1 MRSAVFYWLTVTSSS
16 WVYFILGGLLLAIA
30 LACMGRLIIGDRKR
44 PARNCPKCR
53 YDMTQTPG
61 RKCPECGSTAASE
74 RAMRRSR
81 LRYFR
86 LTGAAITLAP
96 VGVLL
101 AYFPLLRDHAAT
113 HGWPSIVP
121 TRLLPWLMAFDGAG
135 PAGSGALGPMGEEL
149 GRRLTLS
156 AQPGLF
162 GPRLLEMDDVVSVLT
177 RMARGVP
184 FARPP
189 STLWKDT
196 YFDPLRYLPIQVVD
210 RTPKRGWFIRR
221 NLSSKTRSGNS
232 SAALDAAMDE
242 IAQSPFLSSD
252 MRTRDAWPCGYEV
265 CVFTKED
272 FCWPGLKYGIRQELN
287 TSINGGPWKQ
297 VLTGRRG
304 GPIGFIGDANTPNP
318 STIEVRID
326 VFRVLIDDPT
336 VRTLMGAHR
345 QTLQV
350 RFAPTIDSVMTAVR
364 DPDLDTLL
372 QDGWFAGGRRFS
384 PTDVGPHAAI
394 DGTRFADVA
403 LAGCEEILCD
413 GKVVFRSFLCDGLNP
428 GHTDGGFVFEA
439 GYGPNVFISLR
450 EAVFMSYYNAEHR
463 WSSPGLSS
471 SRWSR
476 RVTAI
481 PEMALRAMGAD
492 RYWMGSFEVEMPKV
506 RR

>member
-1 MRSAVFYWLTVTSSS
+1 MFL
-16 WVYFILGGLLLAIA
+16 ILGGLLLAA
-30 LACMGRLIIGDRKR
+30 AFACIGRLVIGDRKR

-61 RKCPECGSTAASE
+61 RKCPECGRTAAGE

-86 LTGAAITLAP
+86 LTGAAIALAP
-96 VGVLL
+96 VGLL
-101 AYFPLLRDHAAT
+101 LLFFPHVRGHAAKY
-113 HGWPSIVP
+113 GWPSIVP
-121 TRLLPWLMAFDGAG
+121 TRILPWLMPLDGSG
-135 PAGSGALGPMGEEL
+135 PAGSGVTGPTGQEL
-149 GRRLTLS
+149 EQRLTFGTT
-156 AQPGLF
+156 PGLF
-162 GPRLLEMDDVVSVLT
+162 GVHHVDMDDVVSVLT
-177 RMARGVP
+177 RMARGIP

-189 STLWKDT
+189 STVWMDT
-196 YFDPLRYLPIQVVD
+196 YFDPLRMLPPRVLE
-210 RTPKRGWFIRR
+210 RTRERGWIMLRHQS
-221 NLSSKTRSGNS
+221 NKILPGMG
-232 SAALDAAMDE
+232 SAALDAAMEE
-242 IAQSPFLSSD
+242 IAQSPFLSFD
-252 MRTRDAWPCGYEV
+252 MRTRDVWPLGYDV
-265 CVFTKED
+265 CVFAMQ
-272 FCWPGLKYGIRQELN
+272 FSCWPTPMYDLRQEMN
-287 TSINGGPWKQ
+287 ISINGGPWKKSSR
-297 VLTGRRG
+297 GRWG
-304 GPIGFIGDANTPNP
+304 GPIGFIGDASTPNP

-372 QDGWFAGGRRFS
+372 QHGWFSGGRRFGAS
-384 PTDVGPHAAI
+384 GVGPHAAI

-413 GKVVFRSFLCDGLNP
+413 GRVVFRSFLCDGLNP
-428 GHTDGGFVFEA
+428 GHADGAFVFEA
-439 GYGPNVFISLR
+439 GYGPNVFIALR
-450 EAVFMSYYNAEHR
+450 EAAFMSYYTAEHE
-463 WSSPGLSS
+463 WLNPDVPS